1 MESQSI
7 QFVFYKDGQAMALTC
22 VGCGQRGPRKSS
34 LSSTYEYNCQALILF
49 FTGKMNLRNLV
60 TSEKKKKS
68 QSLCLENIKMKHGIF
83 VLVTALEED
92 VLQKEE
98 AWLRR
103 PFEEKHEN
111 CSGTKAVLILR
122 HTYL

>member
-7 QFVFYKDGQAMALTC
+7 QFVFYKEGQAMALTC
-22 VGCGQRGPRKSS
+22 DACGQREPWKSS
-34 LSSTYEYNCQALILF
+34 LSSTYNWQALILF
-49 FTGKMNLRNLV
+49 FTSKMNLRNVV

-68 QSLCLENIKMKHGIF
+68 LSLCLENIKMKHGIF
-83 VLVTALEED
+83 ILVMALEED
-92 VLQKEE
+92 ALQKEE

-111 CSGTKAVLILR
+111 CSET
-122 HTYL
+122 